1 MMKTVRIATAVIKDN
16 IVTRININNYSNYKR
31 LLRLTARGRYHTD
44 SKPTFFNVKREPT
57 AEDLMKAEDL
67 WIKEAQR
74 NMQEELKAGKYKRL
88 CPRLRKDG
96 IYVVGGCATRWMEMS
111 YNKSEV
117 ILLPYEHRFSRLYA
131 EYVHNRGHYGV
142 STTASKIRSKFW
154 IDIKLSEQVMGELPE
169 ERLKPSPAFHC
180 TAIDLFG
187 PFKIKDEVR
196 KRTTGKVNRVIFNCL
211 GTRPVYL
218 DLTAD

>member
-1 MMKTVRIATAVIKDN
+1 
-16 IVTRININNYSNYKR
+16 
-31 LLRLTARGRYHTD
+31 
-44 SKPTFFNVKREPT
+44 
-57 AEDLMKAEDL
+57 MKAEER

-88 CPRLRKDG
+88 SPRLRKDG
-96 IYVVGGCATRWMEMS
+96 IYVVGGRATSWMGMS

-117 ILLPYEHRFSRLYA
+117 ILSPYEHRFSRLYA
-131 EYVHNRGHYGV
+131 EHVHNRGHYGV

-154 IDIKLSEQVMGELPE
+154 ITKLLKMMKSIKHNCTICRKLDKKKNNNKKILNEQAMGELPE
-169 ERLKPSPAFHC
+169 ERLKPSPAWHC

-196 KRTTGKVNRVIFNCL
+196 KRTTGKAYGVIFNCL
-211 GTRPVYL
+211 GARAVYL
-218 DLTAD
+218 DLAADYSTETFLMVLRRFVSLRGYPYKLYSENL